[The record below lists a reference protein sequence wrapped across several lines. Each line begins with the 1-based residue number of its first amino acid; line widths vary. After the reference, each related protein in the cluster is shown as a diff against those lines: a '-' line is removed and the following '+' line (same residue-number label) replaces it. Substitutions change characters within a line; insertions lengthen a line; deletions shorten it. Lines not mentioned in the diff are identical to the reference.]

1 MHPDKLRAL
10 ISSVAKGNKT
20 VEQAMSELKSLPYE
34 DLGFAKLDHHR
45 HLRRGF
51 PEVVFCE
58 GKTTEQIVAIVGA
71 MVERESNVLA
81 TRVSPEVYEAVRAEH
96 KKAVYSEDARTM
108 TILAQPIGRR
118 RGSVTIISAG
128 TSDIMKVI
136 IARWA
141 LS

>member
-81 TRVSPEVYEAVRAEH
+81 TRVSPE
-96 KKAVYSEDARTM
+96 DPAR
-108 TILAQPIGRR
+108 
-118 RGSVTIISAG
+118 SG
-128 TSDIMKVI
+128 TSRIRTVAAPSDSAAKGLP
-136 IARWA
+136 RN
-141 LS
+141 